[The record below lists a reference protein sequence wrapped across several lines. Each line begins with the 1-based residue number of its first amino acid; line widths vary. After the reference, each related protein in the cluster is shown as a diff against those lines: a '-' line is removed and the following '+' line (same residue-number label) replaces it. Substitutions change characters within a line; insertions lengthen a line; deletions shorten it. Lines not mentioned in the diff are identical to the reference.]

1 MDSNSIFDNVMS
13 YSSRGITET
22 TKKVKKSDAMLE
34 KISSLGFNMTQLEDV
49 IRVKGNQLIISIAGS
64 GKTTALI
71 FKIAYDIT
79 TGEAT
84 RLATVNGN
92 NITIEDFKVTLALN
106 KIDLES
112 KYGSTVWETEV
123 EDGVKFKDT
132 FKNRVLKGMIDVEAV
147 CEEAKKD
154 GLTPSEEEID
164 KAFDELNKNLYANEN
179 YKKILEDLKISDTC
193 IKSQVEK
200 TLTIQKYTENFDKNL
215 KISDEEMKKYYEEH
229 KVDYYKDEVKA
240 SHILISTVDDNGKE
254 LSEAKKK
261 EAKKKAE
268 EVLKK
273 AKSGEEFSELAKE
286 YSDDPGSAANGGDL
300 GYFTKG
306 QMVQPFE
313 EAAFSLKSG
322 EISGLVES
330 EYGYHIIKV
339 YDKIDKQLTF
349 DEVKDEIKKT
359 LTEDKY
365 MESIEAITK
374 KAKVEKNESVI
385 KKVKF

>member
-1 MDSNSIFDNVMS
+1 M
-13 YSSRGITET
+13 
-22 TKKVKKSDAMLE
+22 KKIIALTL
-34 KISSLGFNMTQLEDV
+34 SSLLC
-49 IRVKGNQLIISIAGS
+49 ISAVGCS
-64 GKTTALI
+64 SK
-71 FKIAYDIT
+71 KNNSDIV
-79 TGEAT
+79 AK
-84 RLATVNGN
+84 VNEN

-123 EDGVKFKDT
+123 ENGVKFKDT

-229 KVDYYKDEVKA
+229 KADYYKDEVKA

>member
-1 MDSNSIFDNVMS
+1 M
-13 YSSRGITET
+13 
-22 TKKVKKSDAMLE
+22 KKIIALTL
-34 KISSLGFNMTQLEDV
+34 SSLLC
-49 IRVKGNQLIISIAGS
+49 ISAVGCS
-64 GKTTALI
+64 SK
-71 FKIAYDIT
+71 KNNNDIV
-79 TGEAT
+79 
-84 RLATVNGN
+84 ATVNGN

-193 IKSQVEK
+193 IKSQVEI

-254 LSEAKKK
+254 LSETKKK

>member
-1 MDSNSIFDNVMS
+1 M
-13 YSSRGITET
+13 
-22 TKKVKKSDAMLE
+22 KKIIALTL
-34 KISSLGFNMTQLEDV
+34 SSLLC
-49 IRVKGNQLIISIAGS
+49 ISAVGCS
-64 GKTTALI
+64 SK
-71 FKIAYDIT
+71 KNNNDIV
-79 TGEAT
+79 AK
-84 RLATVNGN
+84 VNEN

-123 EDGVKFKDT
+123 ENGVKFKDT

-254 LSEAKKK
+254 LSETKKK

>member
-1 MDSNSIFDNVMS
+1 
-13 YSSRGITET
+13 
-22 TKKVKKSDAMLE
+22 
-34 KISSLGFNMTQLEDV
+34 
-49 IRVKGNQLIISIAGS
+49 
-64 GKTTALI
+64 
-71 FKIAYDIT
+71 
-79 TGEAT
+79 
-84 RLATVNGN
+84 
-92 NITIEDFKVTLALN
+92 
-106 KIDLES
+106 
-112 KYGSTVWETEV
+112 
-123 EDGVKFKDT
+123 
-132 FKNRVLKGMIDVEAV
+132 
-147 CEEAKKD
+147 
-154 GLTPSEEEID
+154 
-164 KAFDELNKNLYANEN
+164 
-179 YKKILEDLKISDTC
+179 
-193 IKSQVEK
+193 
-200 TLTIQKYTENFDKNL
+200 
-215 KISDEEMKKYYEEH
+215 MKKYYEEH
-229 KVDYYKDEVKA
+229 KADYYKDEVKA

-273 AKSGEEFSELAKE
+273 AKSGEE
-286 YSDDPGSAANGGDL
+286 
-300 GYFTKG
+300 FTKG

>member
-1 MDSNSIFDNVMS
+1 M
-13 YSSRGITET
+13 
-22 TKKVKKSDAMLE
+22 KKIIALTL
-34 KISSLGFNMTQLEDV
+34 SSLLC
-49 IRVKGNQLIISIAGS
+49 ISAVGCS
-64 GKTTALI
+64 SK
-71 FKIAYDIT
+71 KNNNDIV
-79 TGEAT
+79 
-84 RLATVNGN
+84 ATVNGN

-229 KVDYYKDEVKA
+229 KADYYKDEVKA

>member
-1 MDSNSIFDNVMS
+1 M
-13 YSSRGITET
+13 
-22 TKKVKKSDAMLE
+22 KKIIALTL
-34 KISSLGFNMTQLEDV
+34 SSLLC
-49 IRVKGNQLIISIAGS
+49 ISAVGCS
-64 GKTTALI
+64 SK
-71 FKIAYDIT
+71 KNNSDIV
-79 TGEAT
+79 AK
-84 RLATVNGN
+84 VNEN

-123 EDGVKFKDT
+123 ENGVKFKDT

-229 KVDYYKDEVKA
+229 KADYYKDEVKA

-359 LTEDKY
+359 LTDDKY

>member
-1 MDSNSIFDNVMS
+1 M
-13 YSSRGITET
+13 
-22 TKKVKKSDAMLE
+22 KKIIALTL
-34 KISSLGFNMTQLEDV
+34 SSLLC
-49 IRVKGNQLIISIAGS
+49 ISAVGCS
-64 GKTTALI
+64 SK
-71 FKIAYDIT
+71 KNNSDIV
-79 TGEAT
+79 AK
-84 RLATVNGN
+84 VNEN

-123 EDGVKFKDT
+123 ENGVKFKDT

-229 KVDYYKDEVKA
+229 KADYYKDEVKA

-286 YSDDPGSAANGGDL
+286 YSDDSGSAANGGDL

-374 KAKVEKNESVI
+374 KAKVEKNESAI

>member
-1 MDSNSIFDNVMS
+1 M
-13 YSSRGITET
+13 
-22 TKKVKKSDAMLE
+22 KKIIALTL
-34 KISSLGFNMTQLEDV
+34 SSLLC
-49 IRVKGNQLIISIAGS
+49 ISAVGCS
-64 GKTTALI
+64 SK
-71 FKIAYDIT
+71 KNNNDIV
-79 TGEAT
+79 
-84 RLATVNGN
+84 ATVNGN
-92 NITIEDFKVTLALN
+92 NITVKQFESTLALY
-106 KIDLES
+106 KESLEAT
-112 KYGSTVWETEV
+112 YGSTIWDTEV
-123 EDGVKFKDT
+123 EAGVKYKDKFKDIM
-132 FKNRVLKGMIDVEAV
+132 LDQMIDIEAV
-147 CEEAKKD
+147 CEQARKD
-154 GLTPSEEEID
+154 KLAPSEEEVD
-164 KAFDELNKNLYANEN
+164 KAFEELKKNIDADEE
-179 YKKILEDLKISDTC
+179 YKKKLEGLGIDDTYLR
-193 IKSQVEK
+193 SQQEQD
-200 TLTIQKYTENFDKNL
+200 LTIQKYKENFDKNL

-229 KVDYYKDEVKA
+229 KADYYKDEVKA

-286 YSDDPGSAANGGDL
+286 YSDDSGSAANGGDL

-349 DEVKDEIKKT
+349 
-359 LTEDKY
+359 
-365 MESIEAITK
+365 
-374 KAKVEKNESVI
+374 EKL
-385 KKVKF
+385 KMK

>member
-1 MDSNSIFDNVMS
+1 M
-13 YSSRGITET
+13 
-22 TKKVKKSDAMLE
+22 KKIIALTL
-34 KISSLGFNMTQLEDV
+34 SSLLC
-49 IRVKGNQLIISIAGS
+49 ISAVGCS
-64 GKTTALI
+64 SK
-71 FKIAYDIT
+71 KNNSDIV
-79 TGEAT
+79 AK
-84 RLATVNGN
+84 VNEN

-123 EDGVKFKDT
+123 ENGVKFKDT

-229 KVDYYKDEVKA
+229 KADYYKDEVKA

-254 LSEAKKK
+254 LSETKKK

>member
-1 MDSNSIFDNVMS
+1 M
-13 YSSRGITET
+13 
-22 TKKVKKSDAMLE
+22 KKIIALTL
-34 KISSLGFNMTQLEDV
+34 SSLLC
-49 IRVKGNQLIISIAGS
+49 ISAVGCS
-64 GKTTALI
+64 SK
-71 FKIAYDIT
+71 KNNSDIV
-79 TGEAT
+79 AK
-84 RLATVNGN
+84 VNEN

-123 EDGVKFKDT
+123 ENGVKFKDT

-229 KVDYYKDEVKA
+229 KADYYKDEVKA

-286 YSDDPGSAANGGDL
+286 YSDDSGSAANGGDL

-306 QMVQPFE
+306 KMVQPFE

>member
-1 MDSNSIFDNVMS
+1 M
-13 YSSRGITET
+13 
-22 TKKVKKSDAMLE
+22 KKIIALTL
-34 KISSLGFNMTQLEDV
+34 SSLLC
-49 IRVKGNQLIISIAGS
+49 ISAVGCS
-64 GKTTALI
+64 SK
-71 FKIAYDIT
+71 KNNNDIV
-79 TGEAT
+79 AK
-84 RLATVNGN
+84 VNEN

-123 EDGVKFKDT
+123 ENGVKFKDT

-229 KVDYYKDEVKA
+229 KADYYKDEVKA

-286 YSDDPGSAANGGDL
+286 YSDDSGSAANGGDL

>member
-1 MDSNSIFDNVMS
+1 M
-13 YSSRGITET
+13 
-22 TKKVKKSDAMLE
+22 KKIIALTL
-34 KISSLGFNMTQLEDV
+34 SSLLC
-49 IRVKGNQLIISIAGS
+49 ISAVGCS
-64 GKTTALI
+64 SK
-71 FKIAYDIT
+71 KNNNDIV
-79 TGEAT
+79 
-84 RLATVNGN
+84 ATVNGN

-359 LTEDKY
+359 LTDDKY

>member
-1 MDSNSIFDNVMS
+1 MYEKQMEEYIAELHLPEPDYLQMVNNEIPLQELLKKNPRKVSAENTWPLSFGLVNSVWYKNI
-13 YSSRGITET
+13 
-22 TKKVKKSDAMLE
+22 DA
-34 KISSLGFNMTQLEDV
+34 
-49 IRVKGNQLIISIAGS
+49 
-64 GKTTALI
+64 
-71 FKIAYDIT
+71 Y
-79 TGEAT
+79 
-84 RLATVNGN
+84 
-92 NITIEDFKVTLALN
+92 
-106 KIDLES
+106 
-112 KYGSTVWETEV
+112 
-123 EDGVKFKDT
+123 
-132 FKNRVLKGMIDVEAV
+132 
-147 CEEAKKD
+147 EE
-154 GLTPSEEEID
+154 
-164 KAFDELNKNLYANEN
+164 
-179 YKKILEDLKISDTC
+179 YKKKLEGLGIDDTYLR
-193 IKSQVEK
+193 SQQEQD
-200 TLTIQKYTENFDKNL
+200 LTIQKYKENFDKNL

-229 KVDYYKDEVKA
+229 KADYYKDEVKA

-286 YSDDPGSAANGGDL
+286 YSDDSGSAANGGDL

>member
-1 MDSNSIFDNVMS
+1 M
-13 YSSRGITET
+13 
-22 TKKVKKSDAMLE
+22 KKIIALTL
-34 KISSLGFNMTQLEDV
+34 SSLLC
-49 IRVKGNQLIISIAGS
+49 ISAVGCS
-64 GKTTALI
+64 SK
-71 FKIAYDIT
+71 KNNSDIV
-79 TGEAT
+79 AK
-84 RLATVNGN
+84 VNEN

-123 EDGVKFKDT
+123 ENGVKFKDT

-254 LSEAKKK
+254 LSETKKK

>member
-1 MDSNSIFDNVMS
+1 M
-13 YSSRGITET
+13 
-22 TKKVKKSDAMLE
+22 KKIIALTL
-34 KISSLGFNMTQLEDV
+34 SSLLC
-49 IRVKGNQLIISIAGS
+49 ISAVGCS
-64 GKTTALI
+64 SK
-71 FKIAYDIT
+71 KNNSDIV
-79 TGEAT
+79 AK
-84 RLATVNGN
+84 VNEN

-123 EDGVKFKDT
+123 ENGVKFKDT
-132 FKNRVLKGMIDVEAV
+132 FKNKVLKGMIDVEAV

>member
-1 MDSNSIFDNVMS
+1 MYD
-13 YSSRGITET
+13 YLRTQA
-22 TKKVKKSDAMLE
+22 KE
-34 KISSLGFNMTQLEDV
+34 K
-49 IRVKGNQLIISIAGS
+49 
-64 GKTTALI
+64 
-71 FKIAYDIT
+71 
-79 TGEAT
+79 
-84 RLATVNGN
+84 
-92 NITIEDFKVTLALN
+92 
-106 KIDLES
+106 
-112 KYGSTVWETEV
+112 
-123 EDGVKFKDT
+123 
-132 FKNRVLKGMIDVEAV
+132 
-147 CEEAKKD
+147 
-154 GLTPSEEEID
+154 
-164 KAFDELNKNLYANEN
+164 
-179 YKKILEDLKISDTC
+179 LKITDLDYGKLVKD
-193 IKSQVEK
+193 KS
-200 TLTIQKYTENFDKNL
+200 L
-215 KISDEEMKKYYEEH
+215 
-229 KVDYYKDEVKA
+229 
-240 SHILISTVDDNGKE
+240 
-254 LSEAKKK
+254 
-261 EAKKKAE
+261 E
-268 EVLKK
+268 EVLKL
-273 AKSGEEFSELAKE
+273 ALDGEDFATLAKE

>member
-1 MDSNSIFDNVMS
+1 
-13 YSSRGITET
+13 
-22 TKKVKKSDAMLE
+22 
-34 KISSLGFNMTQLEDV
+34 
-49 IRVKGNQLIISIAGS
+49 
-64 GKTTALI
+64 
-71 FKIAYDIT
+71 
-79 TGEAT
+79 
-84 RLATVNGN
+84 
-92 NITIEDFKVTLALN
+92 
-106 KIDLES
+106 
-112 KYGSTVWETEV
+112 
-123 EDGVKFKDT
+123 
-132 FKNRVLKGMIDVEAV
+132 MIDVEAV

-254 LSEAKKK
+254 LSETKKK

>member
-1 MDSNSIFDNVMS
+1 M
-13 YSSRGITET
+13 
-22 TKKVKKSDAMLE
+22 KKIIALTL
-34 KISSLGFNMTQLEDV
+34 SSLLC
-49 IRVKGNQLIISIAGS
+49 ISAVGCS
-64 GKTTALI
+64 SK
-71 FKIAYDIT
+71 KNNNDIV
-79 TGEAT
+79 AK
-84 RLATVNGN
+84 VNEN

-123 EDGVKFKDT
+123 ENGVKFKDT

-229 KVDYYKDEVKA
+229 KADYYKDEVKA

-286 YSDDPGSAANGGDL
+286 YSDDSGSAANGGDL

-306 QMVQPFE
+306 KMVQPFE

>member
-1 MDSNSIFDNVMS
+1 M
-13 YSSRGITET
+13 
-22 TKKVKKSDAMLE
+22 KKIIALTL
-34 KISSLGFNMTQLEDV
+34 SSLLC
-49 IRVKGNQLIISIAGS
+49 ISAVGCS
-64 GKTTALI
+64 SK
-71 FKIAYDIT
+71 KNNSDIV
-79 TGEAT
+79 AK
-84 RLATVNGN
+84 VNEN

-123 EDGVKFKDT
+123 ENGVKFKDT

>member
-1 MDSNSIFDNVMS
+1 M
-13 YSSRGITET
+13 
-22 TKKVKKSDAMLE
+22 KKIIALTL
-34 KISSLGFNMTQLEDV
+34 SSLLC
-49 IRVKGNQLIISIAGS
+49 ISAVGCS
-64 GKTTALI
+64 SK
-71 FKIAYDIT
+71 KNNNDIV
-79 TGEAT
+79 
-84 RLATVNGN
+84 ATVNGN

-229 KVDYYKDEVKA
+229 KADYYKDEVKA

-254 LSEAKKK
+254 LSETKKK

>member
-1 MDSNSIFDNVMS
+1 M
-13 YSSRGITET
+13 
-22 TKKVKKSDAMLE
+22 KKIIALTL
-34 KISSLGFNMTQLEDV
+34 SSLLC
-49 IRVKGNQLIISIAGS
+49 ISAVGCS
-64 GKTTALI
+64 SK
-71 FKIAYDIT
+71 KNNNDIV
-79 TGEAT
+79 AK
-84 RLATVNGN
+84 VNEN

-123 EDGVKFKDT
+123 ENGVKFKDT

-229 KVDYYKDEVKA
+229 KADYYKDEVKA

-286 YSDDPGSAANGGDL
+286 YSDDPGSAANCGDL

-306 QMVQPFE
+306 KMVQPFE

>member
-1 MDSNSIFDNVMS
+1 M
-13 YSSRGITET
+13 
-22 TKKVKKSDAMLE
+22 KKIIALTL
-34 KISSLGFNMTQLEDV
+34 SSLLC
-49 IRVKGNQLIISIAGS
+49 ISAVGCS
-64 GKTTALI
+64 SK
-71 FKIAYDIT
+71 KNNNDIV
-79 TGEAT
+79 AK
-84 RLATVNGN
+84 VNEN

-123 EDGVKFKDT
+123 ENGVKFKDT

-229 KVDYYKDEVKA
+229 KADYYKDEVKA

-286 YSDDPGSAANGGDL
+286 YSDDPGSAAKGGDL